1 MVFRPTEKKE
11 RALGTKLF
19 LKAFRCAS
27 PKCAMIRRPYKP
39 GVHGNKKGGRR
50 KEPSEYGRQLQ
61 EKQRVQI
68 SYGLNNNQ
76 MRRLF
81 RGKNKTEEILELLE
95 KRLDNVIFRL
105 GLADSRISAR
115 QLINHGHF
123 LVNGKKVTTP
133 SYLVRIGDKASLNAN
148 SRKLKVFDSLELKLK
163 KNEPLKWL
171 KLDKEKLIGE
181 LVDKPQEI
189 NLPFDLNLVAEYY
202 SR

>member
-50 KEPSEYGRQLQ
+50 KEPSEYGRQLK

>member
-1 MVFRPTEKKE
+1 MVFRATEKKE
-11 RALGTKLF
+11 RSLGIKLF

-27 PKCAMIRRPYKP
+27 PKCATIRRPYKP

-61 EKQRVQI
+61 EKQKVQI
-68 SYGLNNNQ
+68 TYGLNNRQ

-81 RGKNKTEEILELLE
+81 RGKKQTEAILELLE
-95 KRLDNVIFRL
+95 KRLDNVLFRS
-105 GLADSRISAR
+105 GLADSRIIAR

-123 LVNGKKVTTP
+123 AVNDRKVTIP
-133 SYLVRIGDKASLNAN
+133 SYLLRIGDKIGLYAN
-148 SRKLKVFDSLELKLK
+148 SRKLKVFEGLELKLK
-163 KNEPLKWL
+163 KNEPPKWL

-181 LVDKPQEI
+181 LIDKPHEE
-189 NLPFDLNLVAEYY
+189 NWPFDLNLVAEYY

>member
-1 MVFRPTEKKE
+1 
-11 RALGTKLF
+11 
-19 LKAFRCAS
+19 
-27 PKCAMIRRPYKP
+27 
-39 GVHGNKKGGRR
+39 
-50 KEPSEYGRQLQ
+50 
-61 EKQRVQI
+61 
-68 SYGLNNNQ
+68 

-163 KNEPLKWL
+163 KTN
-171 KLDKEKLIGE
+171 
-181 LVDKPQEI
+181 
-189 NLPFDLNLVAEYY
+189 
-202 SR
+202 R